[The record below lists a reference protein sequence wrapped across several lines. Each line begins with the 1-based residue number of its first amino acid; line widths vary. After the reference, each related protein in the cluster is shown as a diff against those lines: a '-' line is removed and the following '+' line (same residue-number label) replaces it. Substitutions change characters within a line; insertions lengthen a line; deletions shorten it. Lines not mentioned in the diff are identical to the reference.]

1 MIALPMFNL
10 IGIPVSMLAPAPRA
24 ADVAP
29 VCVVR
34 LINRRTGLP
43 HRINGTALEV
53 LTRTPDEA
61 SRDLLRNRDTTLW
74 RIEVAVLARPS
85 GRA

>member
-10 IGIPVSMLAPAPRA
+10 VGIPVSMLPPAPRA

-29 VCVVR
+29 VCAVR

-43 HRINGTALEV
+43 HRINGTPLEL
-53 LTRTPDEA
+53 LTRAPEEA
-61 SRDLLRNRDTTLW
+61 GRDLLRNRDTTEW
-74 RIEVAVLARPS
+74 RVEVVPLPRPS
-85 GRA
+85 GST